1 MPDLETAC
9 AAGRASRHARQATAM
24 PLFSLASQ
32 GLIIVLLVKMGKIN
46 AS

>member
-1 MPDLETAC
+1 MLGLAPKDALRIF
-9 AAGRASRHARQATAM
+9 GSQATAM

>member
-1 MPDLETAC
+1 MPDWETPC
-9 AAGRASRHARQATAM
+9 AAGGASGHAYQATAM
-24 PLFSLASQ
+24 PLFSLASR